1 MPISMLALGQ
11 AHVRPDPLA
20 AEILRARLCGVP
32 FAQIASRLGYAERT
46 VRAKC
51 ERALDIALVPIGLE
65 KHDAWVAGAWS
76 AMHFACCLAHA
87 GGQTP
92 GSAGTAGV

>member
-1 MPISMLALGQ
+1 MQISMLALAQ

-32 FAQIASRLGYAERT
+32 FAQTASRLGYAERT

-51 ERALDIALVPIGLE
+51 ERALDIALVPIGVE

-76 AMHFACCLAHA
+76 AMHYSCCLVRAERRR
-87 GGQTP
+87 P
-92 GSAGTAGV
+92 GSAGTEAV